1 MKARGKIAPAESP
14 LRPTVSR
21 MVEDVIGCK
30 WTLTI
35 IELIRQGVCRPGAI
49 ERSIEGLTAKV
60 MNERLRKLVRYR
72 IIERCAYPE
81 IPPRVEYRLTS
92 FGQKFVRILDA
103 IQELER
109 ECVAEKEAIVNEIKR
124 RKGAPA

>member
-1 MKARGKIAPAESP
+1 
-14 LRPTVSR
+14 

-30 WTLTI
+30 WKLTI
-35 IELIRQGVCRPGAI
+35 IELSRQGVCRPGVI

-72 IIERCAYPE
+72 IIKRCAYPE

-109 ECVAEKEAIVNEIKR
+109 ECVAEKEAIVNEIKH